1 MVCWTFKCKYVI
13 VSENVVSTTL
23 FVVDTL
29 KSDTFQIMDSMSY
42 KNLQVNVVFYSN
54 PPLMRPLPPKL
65 PQFWGEVGN
74 GV

>member
-42 KNLQVNVVFYSN
+42 KNMFSN
-54 PPLMRPLPPKL
+54 NGL
-65 PQFWGEVGN
+65 WGS
-74 GV
+74 